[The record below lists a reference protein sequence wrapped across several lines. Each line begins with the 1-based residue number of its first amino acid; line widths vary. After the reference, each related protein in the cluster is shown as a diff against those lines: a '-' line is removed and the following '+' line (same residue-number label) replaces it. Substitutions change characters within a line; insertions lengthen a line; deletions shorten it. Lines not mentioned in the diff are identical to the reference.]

1 MQVIAKVL
9 PIEKVMNDT
18 RRRADDYWWEG
29 EDDKARVE
37 EKYLDHLKEL
47 QEGGEVWYP
56 NF

>member
-1 MQVIAKVL
+1 MTIAKVL
-9 PIEKVMNDT
+9 PIQSVINNT
-18 RRRADDYWWEG
+18 RRKADDYWWEG

>member
-9 PIEKVMNDT
+9 PIQRVINDT

-29 EDDKARVE
+29 EDIKARNE
-37 EKYLDHLKEL
+37 EQNLAHLIEL
-47 QEGGEVWYP
+47 QEEGEVWYP